1 MNCTREPAYTYMLIS
16 RTVLKEIEEIQ
27 SGLWDN
33 KIEAKVTGQPL
44 ADVIQQTEVRTHHL

>member
-1 MNCTREPAYTYMLIS
+1 MLIS

-27 SGLWDN
+27 SGLWDK

-44 ADVIQQTEVRTHHL
+44 ADVIQQIEVRAHHLQRSGFTKYFL